1 MQVALGLLFKS
12 LNKERIMEF
21 SGRQEI
27 NGAHLLKQGVEKVGG
42 NCSSVWRQ
50 NIECAEKSLHPHNL
64 KTSKIE

>member
-1 MQVALGLLFKS
+1 
-12 LNKERIMEF
+12 MEF